1 MKGLGEFWHYGERP
15 GPLGLDAEQ
24 GPIATCRLACA
35 GDPSGGDTV
44 LASSLF
50 DLVKHI
56 GDLSAEVAG
65 EILRRF
71 EMIVSVLQKR
81 PQRLVDLM

>member
-1 MKGLGEFWHYGERP
+1 MKGLGEFWHYGEHP
-15 GPLGLDAEQ
+15 GPLGRGVGRGQ
-24 GPIATCRLACA
+24 IATCRLACA
-35 GDPSGGDTV
+35 GDPSAWDTV

-50 DLVKHI
+50 GLVKHI
-56 GDLSAEVAG
+56 SDLSAEIAG